1 MAERIRVGFVPI
13 WDRNPYHGRLREALA
28 GCGVDVVET
37 DRLKAH
43 HEEPGAAGTNVDVLH
58 IHAIP
63 NLGLEPRNIARYA
76 LFHARLAGLQKRGVA
91 MVRTIHDLYNHD
103 AKFWRLEM
111 RANRHLAHRLDAL
124 IVHGE
129 SARTEVEDA
138 WGLRGSDR
146 IHVIPHG
153 NYIGAYPNDVSRER
167 ARKSLGLD
175 PERLVFLFLG
185 FIRPYKGVVEMV
197 DAFRTWAEPSAQLLI
212 AGMPSSD
219 AMREEVTQAIRGD
232 ARIVFFP
239 EHVED
244 SSVQL
249 YMNACDVVVLPHR
262 RVFTSGAAVLA
273 MSFGK
278 PCIAP
283 TSAGVAE
290 MLGPSGALYFDP
302 EKPDDLQRAFEEA
315 HVQAARLGEMGA
327 RNHARAAEWTWES
340 VAERTAAV
348 YRMARANRR

>member
-1 MAERIRVGFVPI
+1 MGERIRVGFVPI
-13 WDRNPYHGRLREALA
+13 WERNPYHGRLREALA
-28 GCGVDVVET
+28 DCGVDVVAT

-43 HEEPGAAGTNVDVLH
+43 HGEPGATGTNVDLLH

-76 LFHARLAGLQKRGVA
+76 LFHARLAGLRRRGVA

-103 AKFWRLEM
+103 AKFWRIEM
-111 RANRHLAHRLDAL
+111 CANRSLARRLDAL

-129 SARTEVEDA
+129 SARAEVEEA
-138 WGLRGSDR
+138 WGLAGSPR

-153 NYIGAYPNDVSRER
+153 NYIGAYRNDVTRGQAR
-167 ARKSLGLD
+167 AALGLD
-175 PERLVFLFLG
+175 AARLVFLFLG
-185 FIRPYKGVVEMV
+185 FVRPYKGVVEMAE
-197 DAFRTWAEPSAQLLI
+197 AFRSWDDPAAQLLI
-212 AGMPSSD
+212 AGLPSSD
-219 AMREEVTQAIRGD
+219 AMLAEVTQAIRGD
-232 ARIVFFP
+232 ARIVFLP
-239 EHVED
+239 KHVED
-244 SSVQL
+244 QSVQL

-290 MLGPSGALYFDP
+290 MLGPRGAVFFDP
-302 EKPDDLQRAFEEA
+302 EQPDDLRRAFREA
-315 HVQAARLGEMGA
+315 RAQAAQLGEMGA
-327 RNHARAAEWTWES
+327 RNFARAAEWTWES
-340 VAERTAAV
+340 VAQRTAAV
-348 YRMARANRR
+348 YREARANRG